1 MSASEWQPAEPA
13 RDDHP
18 YLLAKSV
25 GTHGIRQRADELVIP
40 MRDASGELYSLQFIS
55 PAGTKRYLA
64 GGRVRGCYFS
74 IGKPNG
80 VICVAEGFATA
91 ASVHETSGHAVAV
104 AFNAGNLEP
113 VARAIRAKLP
123 NIRIVVCADD
133 DYRTPG
139 NPGLAK
145 GTEAARAV
153 GGVMAI
159 PDFGDNR
166 PDSATDFNDLARHRG
181 AEAAKRAIANAKAPD
196 VSTHRGNAP
205 SAMAADSARGRLKVL
220 TIAELLTMEIPER
233 EAILSP
239 WLLTQSLNMTHAYR
253 GVGKTHIALGVAYAV
268 ATGGTFLTWKADR
281 PRSVLY
287 LDGEMP
293 AAAIRDRLARL
304 CMPTSATL
312 ILRSCASLRPTCRM
326 VRCLTLRRPKGNS

>member
-196 VSTHRGNAP
+196 VSTTSGQRAERNG
-205 SAMAADSARGRLKVL
+205 GRFC
-220 TIAELLTMEIPER
+220 TR
-233 EAILSP
+233 
-239 WLLTQSLNMTHAYR
+239 
-253 GVGKTHIALGVAYAV
+253 
-268 ATGGTFLTWKADR
+268 
-281 PRSVLY
+281 
-287 LDGEMP
+287 
-293 AAAIRDRLARL
+293 
-304 CMPTSATL
+304 
-312 ILRSCASLRPTCRM
+312 
-326 VRCLTLRRPKGNS
+326 